1 MASSSRADGG
11 THGGKE
17 PDLTRRRFAGS
28 LGAALGGALLLPRPA
43 DAKPPAAATP
53 VPAADPKGA
62 AASKPTAP
70 AAAAPETPQEV
81 PHPVAGPVRL
91 DSNENPYG
99 PPRVALD
106 AMERS
111 RARGAR
117 YPDSLEDELTA
128 VLAKLHLV
136 EPDQIVLG
144 CGSGEVLKMA
154 DEAFLT
160 PAEKVVVAEPTFEA
174 VSAFADVVRA
184 EQHKVP
190 LDRKYQHDL
199 DAMAAACD
207 TRTGVVYLCNPN
219 NPTGTILPAGL
230 VGAFLRQVPKDT
242 VVLVD
247 EAYHHF
253 VEDAD
258 YGSADRW
265 LSAYP
270 NLVVVRTFSK
280 IYGLAGMRLGYGIGS
295 KSRIAAMAR
304 HKCWSNTNTAV
315 LEAALAVLKE
325 PGLVTEQ
332 RRMINDTRRWLCD
345 ELAKDGRI
353 YIPSQTN
360 FVMIRVGG
368 DVKPIIAA
376 FRDRDIWTGRR
387 FASMPDW
394 LRITIGTKQETAAF
408 LKALRTIVPT
418 EGTAAA

>member
-1 MASSSRADGG
+1 MASSTRSEGG
-11 THGGKE
+11 NGM
-17 PDLTRRRFAGS
+17 DLTRRRFTGS
-28 LGAALGGALLLPRPA
+28 LGAALGGALLMPR
-43 DAKPPAAATP
+43 
-53 VPAADPKGA
+53 
-62 AASKPTAP
+62 P
-70 AAAAPETPQEV
+70 AAAAAPKTPQEV
-81 PHPVAGPVRL
+81 PRLAPGPVRL

-99 PPRVALD
+99 PPRVALE
-106 AMERS
+106 AMDRC

-144 CGSGEVLKMA
+144 CGSGEILKMA

-184 EQHKVP
+184 EQKKIP

-219 NPTGTILPAGL
+219 NPTGTVLSAGM
-230 VGAFLRQVPKDT
+230 VGVFLRQVPKDT

-253 VEDAD
+253 VEDPD

-265 LSAYP
+265 LSEYP

-280 IYGLAGMRLGYGIGS
+280 IYGLAGMRLGYGISS
-295 KSRIAAMAR
+295 KARIAAMAR
-304 HKCWSNTNTAV
+304 RKCWSNTNTAV

-332 RRMINDTRRWLCD
+332 RRMITDTRRWLCD

-353 YIPSQTN
+353 SIPSQTN
-360 FVMIRVGG
+360 FVMIRVGT
-368 DVKPIIAA
+368 DVAPVIKA
-376 FRDRDIWTGRR
+376 FRERDIWTGRR

-394 LRITIGTKQETAAF
+394 LRITIGTRAETTAF
-408 LKALRTIVPT
+408 LKALRAIVPK

>member
-1 MASSSRADGG
+1 MASSARAEGER
-11 THGGKE
+11 HGGKE

-43 DAKPPAAATP
+43 GAAGSASTH
-53 VPAADPKGA
+53 GA
-62 AASKPTAP
+62 AA
-70 AAAAPETPQEV
+70 EV
-81 PHPVAGPVRL
+81 PHTPQGPVRL

-99 PPRVALD
+99 PPRAALD
-106 AMERS
+106 AIERS

-117 YPDSLEDELTA
+117 YPDSLEDELTS

-144 CGSGEVLKMA
+144 CGSGEILKMA
-154 DEAFLT
+154 DEAFLM

-184 EQHKVP
+184 EQQKIP
-190 LDRKYQHDL
+190 LDSKHAHDL

-207 TRTGVVYLCNPN
+207 SRTGLVYLCNPN
-219 NPTGTILPAGL
+219 NPTGTVLSAGL
-230 VGAFLRQVPKDT
+230 VGAFLRKIPKDT

-253 VEDAD
+253 VEDPEYA
-258 YGSADRW
+258 SADRW
-265 LSAYP
+265 LSAFP

-295 KSRIAAMAR
+295 KARIAAMAR

-332 RRMINDTRRWLCD
+332 RKQINDSRRWLCD
-345 ELAKDGRI
+345 ELVKDGRI

-360 FVMIRVGG
+360 FVMIHIGKDVGP
-368 DVKPIIAA
+368 VIKA
-376 FRDRDIWTGRR
+376 FREKEIWTGRR
-387 FASMPDW
+387 FASMSDW

-408 LKALRTIVPT
+408 LKALRTIVPM